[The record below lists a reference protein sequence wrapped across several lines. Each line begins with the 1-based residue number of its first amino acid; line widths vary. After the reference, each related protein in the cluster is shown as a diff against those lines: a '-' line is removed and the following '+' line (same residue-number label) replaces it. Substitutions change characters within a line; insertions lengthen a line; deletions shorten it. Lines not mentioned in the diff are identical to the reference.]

1 MGLIMP
7 VPAIG
12 RVSMSNAYRNYKD
25 NVFCLLHREKAN
37 LLELYNAMN
46 GTSYDDPRDLT
57 VVTLPSAIC
66 IQYRND
72 AAYTFNSDLSLY
84 EQQSTDNPNIPLRML
99 HYISEEYKK
108 IVPNKLLYRG
118 KAIRIPTPHFV
129 VFFNGTK
136 PMPEKKIYRLSEL
149 FEKPAERPELDLTVT
164 VFNINDGNN
173 QELLAK
179 CKTLRGYMKFV
190 NKVRVKKEQMT
201 TEAAVRSAVD
211 ECIAEDI
218 LKEFFTSH
226 KEEVIGVSIFEFDE
240 KLYREAMLEDGIE
253 IGIERGMEKGRQ
265 EGMQIGIERGKLIGA
280 MEILKAL
287 GQSDEQIKKC
297 LMEKYHLNESAVQEF
312 WRTLQDHSIPHETQR
327 VK

>member
-1 MGLIMP
+1 MGLILP

-12 RVSMSNAYRNYKD
+12 RVSMSNVYRNYKD

-46 GTSYDDPRDLT
+46 GTSYGDPKDLT

-108 IVPNKLLYRG
+108 IIPNRFLYRG
-118 KAIRIPTPHFV
+118 RAIRIPTPHFV
-129 VFFNGTK
+129 VFFNGTGS
-136 PMPEKKIYRLSEL
+136 MPEKKIYRLSEL
-149 FEKPAERPELDLTVT
+149 FEKPADRPELDLTVT
-164 VFNINDGNN
+164 VLNINDGNN
-173 QELLAK
+173 QEFLAK
-179 CKTLRGYMKFV
+179 CKTLRDYMKFV
-190 NKVRVKKEQMT
+190 NKVRAKKQQMN
-201 TEAAVRSAVD
+201 TEAAVRNAVD

-240 KLYREAMLEDGIE
+240 KLYQEAMLEDGME
-253 IGIERGMEKGRQ
+253 IGMEKGRK
-265 EGMQIGIERGKLIGA
+265 EGMAKGMQIGIERGKLTGA
-280 MEILKAL
+280 VHALKKI
-287 GQSDEQIKKC
+287 GQSDEQVKKF
-297 LMEKYHLNESAVQEF
+297 LMEEYHLNEREIQKI
-312 WRTLQDHSIPHETQR
+312 L
-327 VK
+327 